1 MSLEFDLLNTKEKIL
16 KLARRDPFISI
27 NDLAE
32 LAETTNKYVRTTL
45 SENNYSLQ
53 NERRKVVYILRKQNK
68 ELKKENKKLTM
79 YRRVSNED

>member
-16 KLARRDPFISI
+16 KLARRDPFITI
-27 NDLAE
+27 NDLSV
-32 LAETTNKYVRTTL
+32 LAETTNRYVRTTL

-53 NERRKVVYILRKQNK
+53 IERRKVVGILRKQNK
-68 ELKKENKKLTM
+68 ELRKENKKLTM